1 MYANGLTKSMS
12 TPCNLI
18 GTTTGPYGVT
28 ALAATSAIPVATSRR
43 NDLSL
48 ASPSKP
54 WSRKPWVSKSRS
66 TLAAPLCVPDK
77 LDTSA
82 RSRRRFAGGTAA
94 DDDEDDFLDTSARS
108 RCRFAGGSA
117 AHDEEDDFTIAAFKT
132 DLSHAANPWHHTR
145 RHHAIDPIV
154 DSPEGICNRRHNRTH
169 VDCRLMIDRKLSPNL
184 HTESDDGSVGTTCTH
199 HSEHRFGGMPRR
211 CICQCWDLKSGA
223 L

>member
-1 MYANGLTKSMS
+1 MS

-94 DDDEDDFLDTSARS
+94 DD
-108 RCRFAGGSA
+108 
-117 AHDEEDDFTIAAFKT
+117 EEDDFTIAAVET
-132 DLSHAANPWHHTR
+132 DLSQAANPWHHTR

-154 DSPEGICNRRHNRTH
+154 DSPEGKCNRRHNRTH